1 MPTCAQT
8 PTAFL
13 AQVCLCSIEQAA
25 LQSRIAA
32 ASQPAANAILQT
44 CTLELEACTF
54 LHYPERMRR
63 THTSSCRVPD
73 RYGPFWVA
81 TTLIFTSTVSGN
93 YANYLSYKRDE
104 AAAAGAAGAPSPSA
118 AAAPAGDQKV
128 WYYDINKVR
137 RS

>member
-1 MPTCAQT
+1 MHGIPDLPPT
-8 PTAFL
+8 PGVLTA
-13 AQVCLCSIEQAA
+13 VPQAA
-25 LQSRIAA
+25 A
-32 ASQPAANAILQT
+32 PV
-44 CTLELEACTF
+44 F
-54 LHYPERMRR
+54 G
-63 THTSSCRVPD
+63 

-104 AAAAGAAGAPSPSA
+104 AAAAGAAGAPSPSG

-137 RS
+137 RRPEKPAAMLCWPPRRYP

>member
-1 MPTCAQT
+1 M
-8 PTAFL
+8 
-13 AQVCLCSIEQAA
+13 SIRGA
-25 LQSRIAA
+25 LG
-32 ASQPAANAILQT
+32 
-44 CTLELEACTF
+44 
-54 LHYPERMRR
+54 
-63 THTSSCRVPD
+63 

-104 AAAAGAAGAPSPSA
+104 AAAAGAAGAPSPSG

-137 RS
+137 RRYGGHPSICYV

>member
-1 MPTCAQT
+1 M
-8 PTAFL
+8 L
-13 AQVCLCSIEQAA
+13 
-25 LQSRIAA
+25 
-32 ASQPAANAILQT
+32 
-44 CTLELEACTF
+44 
-54 LHYPERMRR
+54 
-63 THTSSCRVPD
+63 D

-137 RS
+137 RPVGRKPFDMLLRLSSDGFLSREGSNPEVLKDD